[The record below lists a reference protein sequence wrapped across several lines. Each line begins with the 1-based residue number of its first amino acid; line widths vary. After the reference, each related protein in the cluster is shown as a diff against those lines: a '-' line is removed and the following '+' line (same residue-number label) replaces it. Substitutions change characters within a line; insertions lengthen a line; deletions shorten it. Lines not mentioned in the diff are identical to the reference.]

1 MLSLI
6 ASQPYIVFVQDSSYS
21 KLHTALVNKLLRKWY
36 GAYAVVLHT
45 ILYRGGEL
53 HEGPVFGRILRQTD
67 RQTDRLCLITLKIQ
81 FGILSKVTNIKR
93 IN

>member
-1 MLSLI
+1 MHFLNPTLIVKALIYLCMLSLI

-67 RQTDRLCLITLKIQ
+67 RRTD
-81 FGILSKVTNIKR
+81 FV
-93 IN
+93 

>member
-67 RQTDRLCLITLKIQ
+67 RRTD
-81 FGILSKVTNIKR
+81 FV
-93 IN
+93 